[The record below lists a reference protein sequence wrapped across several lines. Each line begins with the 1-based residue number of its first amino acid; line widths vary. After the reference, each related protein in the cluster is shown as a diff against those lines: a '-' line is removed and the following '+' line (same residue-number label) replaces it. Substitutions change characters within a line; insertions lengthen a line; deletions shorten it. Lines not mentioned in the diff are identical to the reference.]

1 MKLETPPPPTLP
13 SLSPS
18 PVALPRALPRYVLR
32 AGLVARHG
40 RIKSAGAVWGEDFV
54 LAAAHPECI
63 DASAAMALTYVHVT
77 RLSGEQLEVRAT
89 LSLVPL
95 LLPLPR
101 ILRSP

>member
-1 MKLETPPPPTLP
+1 MCIRD
-13 SLSPS
+13 S
-18 PVALPRALPRYVLR
+18 
-32 AGLVARHG
+32 G

-89 LSLVPL
+89 LSRTTTTATTTATTTNTTITMNATARTLI
-95 LLPLPR
+95 R
-101 ILRSP
+101 